1 MTGEQIVYKATGRP
15 AREVLAEEAAAGNYT
30 RIEVAEQMGLTVP
43 QMDALLYKHGIR
55 WGYAGRAGKQGRRNQ
70 HAVTRRITENGER
83 ISLAEWSRRHGIPYS
98 TAVKWHD
105 KGVCEEKLAERLGR
119 TPRPQT
125 PATKSDPDAAWE
137 ALRRL

>member
-55 WGYAGRAGKQGRRNQ
+55 WGYAGRPVSRGGATSTQSPGESRKTASAFRWPNGLAGTASRTARR
-70 HAVTRRITENGER
+70 
-83 ISLAEWSRRHGIPYS
+83 
-98 TAVKWHD
+98 
-105 KGVCEEKLAERLGR
+105 
-119 TPRPQT
+119 
-125 PATKSDPDAAWE
+125 
-137 ALRRL
+137 